1 MNMSSELPPKP
12 PPLGESGGAASYSPL
27 GIAAIGFGVVNLLY
41 VPMMVSLRGP
51 DHGAMFLAM
60 LAAGPLLAQFGILP
74 AWLVWGDGPF
84 WRRLVIHWS
93 LAIVLS
99 LAWLC
104 GMAMGMAADGPI
116 VPAEMVFRQ
125 LVMLFLC
132 LPAVSLGIEGPM
144 WLLRFFFRWR
154 ITRKGAS
161 PDATRPLAIRDF
173 LWGMAVISAALAAVR
188 AAGAVDYSPSDA
200 EMWVGMAIAVGS
212 AALVSLVVMPLFAW
226 CLLGTKNVGSGVA
239 VIVVVTI
246 FAAFVI
252 LAIIASMMGS
262 APPNGEPFAAL
273 FVFLA
278 SASASIGGALA
289 LARGAGYRLEIGR
302 SGSAAAF
309 QADEAS

>member
-1 MNMSSELPPKP
+1 
-12 PPLGESGGAASYSPL
+12 
-27 GIAAIGFGVVNLLY
+27 
-41 VPMMVSLRGP
+41 
-51 DHGAMFLAM
+51 
-60 LAAGPLLAQFGILP
+60 
-74 AWLVWGDGPF
+74 
-84 WRRLVIHWS
+84 
-93 LAIVLS
+93 
-99 LAWLC
+99 
-104 GMAMGMAADGPI
+104 
-116 VPAEMVFRQ
+116 
-125 LVMLFLC
+125 
-132 LPAVSLGIEGPM
+132 
-144 WLLRFFFRWR
+144 
-154 ITRKGAS
+154 
-161 PDATRPLAIRDF
+161 
-173 LWGMAVISAALAAVR
+173 
-188 AAGAVDYSPSDA
+188 
-200 EMWVGMAIAVGS
+200 MWVGMAIAVGS